1 MDKKNYF
8 LGLFTGFM
16 ITAFLAVMI
25 VLGKMVYDKNHKT
38 EAEKIHDQVE
48 DTVKRKERE
57 VSASTDADDKDKK
70 DIDSGYILSDDA
82 VVDKILL
89 LEDTIDRNYID
100 SVSDE
105 DLKNGMYDGIIDA
118 LGDPY
123 AEYYT
128 AEELIQLQQ
137 DTQGVYYGVGARLMQ
152 DTELGYPQIVG
163 IIDNSPASEVDLR
176 VDDYIYLVNG
186 QDIHDMELSEA
197 VKLIKGE
204 EGTTV
209 DLTLYRPSTNEQV
222 ELTVER
228 RKVENPTVSF
238 KMLDDDVAY
247 IQITEFDAITVGQFE
262 EAMAE
267 AKGSGMK
274 GLVLDLRG
282 NPGGSVSA
290 VVDIAGMLLPKG
302 LVVYTEDKNGTREEY
317 KSDGKNEIQVPM
329 VVLVNGRS
337 ASASEI
343 LSGAIKDYKKGVL
356 MGTTTYGKG
365 IVQRVIPFLDGSA
378 VKLTVSHY
386 YTPLGNDIHK
396 VGIEPD
402 VVVEFDADA
411 YEANKD
417 DDNQIKAAHEY
428 ILNEI
433 K

>member
-105 DLKNGMYDGIIDA
+105 DLKNGMYDGLIDA

-137 DTQGVYYGVGARLMQ
+137 DTQGIYYGVGARLMQ

-222 ELTVER
+222 EITVER

-302 LVVYTEDKNGTREEY
+302 LVVYTEDKYGTREEY